1 MGFEN
6 IGQDGDEIV
15 DAVLFLISLQAYI
28 EVIFAGPLKVVGPER
43 KEI

>member
-15 DAVLFLISLQAYI
+15 DAVLFLISLHVYI
-28 EVIFAGPLKVVGPER
+28 EMIFAGYLEVVGPER